1 MKGAPI
7 PHIEQLEAVLAS
19 HVVDLATEIR
29 GYGAADLIAF
39 IWLDRSQSLRD
50 VLDSGCEALFQPST
64 MRFGGDAEVVVS
76 WSAPPTIRIPM
87 EFRSGG
93 LEIYFRLLMKASS
106 AEVEI
111 DFLRCDDPDEL
122 TRLTIER
129 VDRLLSGSRTFGMR
143 RLPRHQSRTRKS
155 P

>member
-1 MKGAPI
+1 MKLAPV

-29 GYGAADLIAF
+29 GYGAADLIAY
-39 IWLDRSQSLRD
+39 IWLDRSQSLHD

-76 WSAPPTIRIPM
+76 WAAPPTIRIPM

-93 LEIYFRLLMKASS
+93 LEIYFRLLLNASS
-106 AEVEI
+106 AAVEI
-111 DFLRCDDPDEL
+111 DFLRCDDPGEL

-129 VDRLLSGSRTFGMR
+129 VDRVLAASRIFCTR
-143 RLPRHQSRTRKS
+143 RSHRDQSRTRKS